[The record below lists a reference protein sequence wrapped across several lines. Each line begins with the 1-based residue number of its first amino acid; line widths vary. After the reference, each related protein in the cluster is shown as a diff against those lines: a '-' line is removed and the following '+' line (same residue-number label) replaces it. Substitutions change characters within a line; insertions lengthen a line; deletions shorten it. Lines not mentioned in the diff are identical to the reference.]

1 MAKGFGSQL
10 KTSASS
16 YSQTVETPQ
25 FNSINAIQDNLL
37 SYIEDIQDPRV
48 PRTQK
53 HFFKDVL
60 VIAIL
65 AVIAGAKGWEDME
78 NYGIAKQHWLQEFLD
93 LPNGIPS
100 DDTFRR
106 IFERIN
112 PESLEQCLTKWL
124 QSMLSSL
131 AGEIV
136 PIDGKCIR
144 GSYDRNQ
151 GVKALHL
158 VTAWA
163 SEQRLLLGQ
172 LKVESHSNE
181 ITAIPA
187 LLELLDITG
196 AIVTL
201 DAMGTQYDI
210 IQLIRDKKAD
220 YIVSLKG
227 NHPTLFSQVQQ
238 WFKTNRANSFQG
250 IKYDSD
256 QRIEKGHHRTEKRS
270 VWAVPLKAFGELYQ
284 LERWSGLQTIVIVER
299 IRHLWNKTTSEVQ
312 FYLTSLPP
320 DAQRLGRAIRQH
332 WTIENQVHWTLDV
345 IFCEDA
351 CRIRSFHS
359 PRNLALL
366 RRLALNA
373 LNQETSFKR
382 SLRQKSQQ
390 AAMNNDY
397 MITVLNSFCQA

>member
-1 MAKGFGSQL
+1 VISRSLWSKTKGFGSQL
-10 KTSASS
+10 KTSAIS
-16 YSQTVETPQ
+16 YSQTVKTPQ

-53 HFFKDVL
+53 HLFKDVL

-65 AVIAGAKGWEDME
+65 AVIAE
-78 NYGIAKQHWLQEFLD
+78 
-93 LPNGIPS
+93 
-100 DDTFRR
+100 
-106 IFERIN
+106 
-112 PESLEQCLTKWL
+112 
-124 QSMLSSL
+124 
-131 AGEIV
+131 
-136 PIDGKCIR
+136 
-144 GSYDRNQ
+144 
-151 GVKALHL
+151 ALHL

-256 QRIEKGHHRTEKRS
+256 QRI
-270 VWAVPLKAFGELYQ
+270 
-284 LERWSGLQTIVIVER
+284 
-299 IRHLWNKTTSEVQ
+299 
-312 FYLTSLPP
+312 
-320 DAQRLGRAIRQH
+320 
-332 WTIENQVHWTLDV
+332 
-345 IFCEDA
+345 
-351 CRIRSFHS
+351 
-359 PRNLALL
+359 
-366 RRLALNA
+366 
-373 LNQETSFKR
+373 
-382 SLRQKSQQ
+382 
-390 AAMNNDY
+390 
-397 MITVLNSFCQA
+397 